1 MTLFGRRVPVW
12 ATLVPLVLSV
22 AAYWGYWSHKRDQFR
37 NQLTGVV
44 GPMPVTFGGFPYR
57 LQADLGRATLARE
70 RTGSIVRL
78 SADKMT
84 VDRQP
89 WSPNLTVVGAK
100 EPRLLAALTGIGG
113 ARLDV
118 EAPRGRASLNGAYGR
133 LDRLSAEF
141 EGARLW
147 LGLVPAMGRAAHLEL
162 HVRETPIAP
171 IATPAGP
178 TFPAQAEMVARATGF
193 TLDDGAPLTMEASF
207 AVTAPAPL
215 RSVKGWADQGG
226 TVELKRLVLA
236 DAHDTVLDARAT
248 AVPLPNG
255 RLEVNGVLMTECP
268 RTVLAAF
275 AHARPPGVE
284 YRARTLIRIPFSGVA
299 GSIAPTVDAAGLP
312 QFTVRAQEA
321 PCPVLRR

>member
-12 ATLVPLVLSV
+12 ATLFPLVLAV
-22 AAYWGYWSHKRDQFR
+22 AAYWGYWGHKRDQFR
-37 NQLTGVV
+37 AELASVL

-57 LQADLGRATLARE
+57 LQADLGRASLTRE

-78 SADKMT
+78 SADRMT
-84 VDRQP
+84 IDRQP
-89 WSPNLTVVGAK
+89 WTPSLSVVGAK

-118 EAPRGRASLNGAYGR
+118 EAPRGRASLNSAYGR

-147 LGLVPAMGRAAHLEL
+147 LALVPAMGRADHLEL
-162 HVRETPIAP
+162 HIRETPIAP
-171 IATPAGP
+171 IATPHGP
-178 TFPAQAEMVARATGF
+178 TFPTQAELIARSTGLR
-193 TLDDGAPLTMEASF
+193 LDDGAPLTMEVSLA
-207 AVTAPAPL
+207 ATAPAPL

-226 TVELKRLVLA
+226 TVELRRLTQA
-236 DAHDTVLDARAT
+236 DAHGTVLDMRAT

-255 RLEVNGVLMTECP
+255 RLEVNGVLTTDCP

-275 AHARPPGVE
+275 ARERSPGVE
-284 YRARTLIRIPFSGVA
+284 YRARTLIRIPFGGVV